1 MHKGPIPGES
11 ELPREE
17 GAGRMRRKGVRA
29 ALSIVHLLP
38 LPDPL
43 PAPASP
49 APLAD
54 PRVEALFKDYAP
66 KIYALARRF
75 GFDADEAE
83 DGVQEVFVK
92 VQRRIATFRGEAA
105 LSTWLYQVAV
115 NALRDHR
122 RRQQRLSRP
131 LPFLNPGAG
140 EDEGEPAE
148 QRFPAAG
155 LTPADEAARA
165 ERKQI
170 VRAALDSLPARFRE
184 VLVLRELEGWSY
196 RDIARVLELP
206 QGTVESRIFRA
217 RERLAAELRRVQE
230 SL

>member
-1 MHKGPIPGES
+1 
-11 ELPREE
+11 
-17 GAGRMRRKGVRA
+17 MRRKGVRA
-29 ALSIVHLLP
+29 ALSFVHSKP
-38 LPDPL
+38 NPDPL
-43 PAPASP
+43 TTAAQPPA

-54 PRVEALFKDYAP
+54 PRVEALFKEFAP

-75 GFDADEAE
+75 GLDADEAE

-122 RRQQRLSRP
+122 RRQQRLARP
-131 LPFLNPGAG
+131 LPFLAAAPGETDA
-140 EDEGEPAE
+140 EPAE
-148 QRFPAAG
+148 QRIAASG
-155 LTPADEAARA
+155 LTPIDDAARL
-165 ERKQI
+165 ERKRI
-170 VRAALDSLPARFRE
+170 VRAALDSLPAPFRD

>member
-1 MHKGPIPGES
+1 MS
-11 ELPREE
+11 RRE
-17 GAGRMRRKGVRA
+17 GRTREHRPKEVRA
-29 ALSIVHLLP
+29 PSQALRALP
-38 LPDPL
+38 PTQPDPG
-43 PAPASP
+43 PRAPA
-49 APLAD
+49 LAD
-54 PRVEALFKDYAP
+54 PRVETLFREFAP
-66 KIYALARRF
+66 KVYALARRF

-122 RRQQRLSRP
+122 RKQARLKRP
-131 LPFLNPGAG
+131 LPLQAPAADDFA
-140 EDEGEPAE
+140 EPAE
-148 QRFPAAG
+148 QRLPSGGA
-155 LTPADEAARA
+155 TPAEEAARA
-165 ERKQI
+165 ERRAL
-170 VRAALDSLPARFRE
+170 VREALDRLPARFRD

-196 RDIARVLELP
+196 RDIARVLGLA

-217 RERLAAELRRVQE
+217 RVRLAAELRRREE

>member
-1 MHKGPIPGES
+1 M
-11 ELPREE
+11 
-17 GAGRMRRKGVRA
+17 RA
-29 ALSIVHLLP
+29 ALKIVHSPQPQGPPADLP
-38 LPDPL
+38 Q
-43 PAPASP
+43 PA
-49 APLAD
+49 LAD
-54 PRVEALFKDYAP
+54 PRVEALFREFAP
-66 KIYALARRF
+66 KVYALARRF

-122 RRQQRLSRP
+122 RRQSRLSRP
-131 LPFLNPGAG
+131 LPFLHDAGGDAAG
-140 EDEGEPAE
+140 EPSE
-148 QRFPAAG
+148 QRVPAAG
-155 LTPADEAARA
+155 LAPDDDAARA
-165 ERKQI
+165 ERKVL
-170 VRAALDSLPARFRE
+170 VRAALDRLPARFRE

-206 QGTVESRIFRA
+206 QGTVESRIYRA
-217 RERLAAELRRVQE
+217 RERLAAELRRLEE

>member
-1 MHKGPIPGES
+1 MPDPTES
-11 ELPREE
+11 DPQREA
-17 GAGRMRRKGVRA
+17 GAGRKRRKGVRA
-29 ALSIVHLLP
+29 ALSIVHQLP
-38 LPDPL
+38 LPESQPPVS
-43 PAPASP
+43 PAPA
-49 APLAD
+49 PLPD
-54 PRVEALFKDYAP
+54 PRVEALFKDFAP

-122 RRQQRLSRP
+122 RRQMRLARP
-131 LPFLNPGAG
+131 LPFLAPAAG
-140 EDEGEPAE
+140 EPESEPAE
-148 QRFPAAG
+148 QRVPASG
-155 LTPADEAARA
+155 LGPSDDAARN
-165 ERKQI
+165 ERKRI
-170 VRAALDSLPARFRE
+170 VRAALDQLPAPFRE